1 MSQPAD
7 LIPALEQE
15 FFPEAPAPSRVRE
28 RVRQYLPAVAL
39 FLMGLIV
46 WEAIVTVFRIE
57 GFLLPRPSVIAVTFA
72 REFPVVASAGA
83 NTLGEA
89 VGGFLIGSALGIA
102 IALATSRWSTLSE
115 GLMPFAIAINSTPII
130 ALAPITINWF
140 GSTNSMSKMS
150 IVAVIVFFPVMINM
164 VRGLTLVD
172 PSALELMRSY
182 AASERAVMF
191 LVRLPN
197 SLSYLFSAFK
207 VAATLSVI
215 AAIVSEYFGG
225 PNNVLGVYISQ
236 QAALFHFAEA
246 WSAIIIGCIMGIAF
260 YLVVVVVERLVMPWH
275 ASLRSSEA

>member
-15 FFPEAPAPSRVRE
+15 FFPEAPAPSRFRE
-28 RVRQYLPAVAL
+28 RVRQYVPAVAL

-140 GSTNSMSKMS
+140 CSTNSMSKMS

>member
-1 MSQPAD
+1 
-7 LIPALEQE
+7 
-15 FFPEAPAPSRVRE
+15 
-28 RVRQYLPAVAL
+28 
-39 FLMGLIV
+39 
-46 WEAIVTVFRIE
+46 
-57 GFLLPRPSVIAVTFA
+57 
-72 REFPVVASAGA
+72 
-83 NTLGEA
+83 
-89 VGGFLIGSALGIA
+89 
-102 IALATSRWSTLSE
+102 
-115 GLMPFAIAINSTPII
+115 
-130 ALAPITINWF
+130 
-140 GSTNSMSKMS
+140 
-150 IVAVIVFFPVMINM
+150 M